1 MKEFLKNTHQWPKRR
16 QARCLG
22 PFSSLLPITDSRLKR
37 GWGLVVR
44 CHVKTTHRLVF
55 VARVGRCRCGRV
67 VVVVVVE
74 SDGM

>member
-1 MKEFLKNTHQWPKRR
+1 MAQTTPGASF
-16 QARCLG
+16 G
-22 PFSSLLPITDSRLKR
+22 PVFITSAQYFITDSRLKR

-44 CHVKTTHRLVF
+44 CCVKTTHRLAF